1 MPVNVCNY
9 FKLLF
14 AYEFKTVKPKTAY
27 NYINLVGCQRWE
39 VGDGWNEWSGQNAQT
54 FSYKIN
60 KVRDV
65 ICSMVTV
72 VHNTVLYIWKLLRLY
87 LKNSHH
93 KEKLWLCDMIDVNQ
107 TYCDDHCTTYTF
119 IKSLGCTL

>member
-39 VGDGWNEWSGQNAQT
+39 V
-54 FSYKIN
+54 
-60 KVRDV
+60 
-65 ICSMVTV
+65 
-72 VHNTVLYIWKLLRLY
+72 RLGEMGE
-87 LKNSHH
+87 KNQ
-93 KEKLWLCDMIDVNQ
+93 K
-107 TYCDDHCTTYTF
+107 
-119 IKSLGCTL
+119 